1 MLNNKYLCFF
11 GVQKMKFIKIILVS
25 VLLTA
30 CGSDREYREV
40 RVEEKKPRII
50 KKCWDEYRYPPGV
63 DCRYYP
69 RECFR
74 LRQTIRVCE
83 NRRI

>member
-1 MLNNKYLCFF
+1 MLNNKHLCFF
-11 GVQKMKFIKIILVS
+11 WREKMKFIKIILVS

-40 RVEEKKPRII
+40 RVEEKKPKII

-74 LRQTIRVCE
+74 LRQTVRVSE

>member
-1 MLNNKYLCFF
+1 MLNNKHLCFF
-11 GVQKMKFIKIILVS
+11 WREKMKLIKIALAS

-40 RVEEKKPRII
+40 RVEEKKPKII